1 MPTIEI
7 IDGIKV
13 NIYSNEHPP
22 PHFHAIYGEH
32 EAMIKIV
39 DLETERGM
47 LPNKQY
53 KKIKKWA
60 SKHQNALNEIF
71 KQLNPNLL

>member
-13 NIYSNEHPP
+13 NIYSNEHPT
-22 PHFHAIYGEH
+22 PHFHAIYGSFV
-32 EAMIKIV
+32 AMIRIA
-39 DLETERGM
+39 DLEIEKGK
-47 LPNKQY
+47 LPSKQY

-60 SKHQNALNEIF
+60 SNHQSVLSNIF
-71 KQLNPNLL
+71 KQLNTEL